1 MIEQSGDLMSQI
13 SKAAEQT
20 IQNYAQGLLTIE
32 ALQLQVIQVLQEK
45 QEKEPEKILARH
57 NLLVSLAMQ
66 ICSNTLYAAWSS
78 KDRNLR
84 ELAYENMR
92 RYLERS
98 LHSCPY
104 ASRLLHHSG
113 AIDEVLNQTLLEL
126 YHNFERNP
134 LASPKIPATFIRWTQ
149 MAAIHQAHAFVYKRL
164 NNHDASLDEG
174 REGGEDTLGEQLI
187 DERHPNPEEG
197 VIAHQLQQAL
207 IHAILSLPNPSY
219 RKVLLSLYLEGMEE
233 KELANV
239 LGVSAKEIYVW
250 KFRALQA
257 LRKNPEIERIRQTW
271 RE

>member
-1 MIEQSGDLMSQI
+1 MIEQGEDLMVQI
-13 SKAAEQT
+13 TKAAEQT
-20 IQNYAQGLLTIE
+20 IRNYVQGLLTVE
-32 ALQLQVIQVLQEK
+32 ALQGQVVQTWQEK
-45 QEKEPEKILARH
+45 QEKEPEKMPVRY
-57 NLLVSLAMQ
+57 NLLESLALQ

-78 KDRNLR
+78 KDRKLR
-84 ELAYENMR
+84 DLAYENMR
-92 RYLERS
+92 QYLERS
-98 LHSCPY
+98 LRSCRY
-104 ASRLLHHSG
+104 ATRLSQFSG
-113 AIDEVLNQTLLEL
+113 AIDEVLNQTLFEL

-134 LASPKIPATFIRWTQ
+134 QACPKTSASFIRWTQ

-164 NNHDASLDEG
+164 NNHDASLDAG
-174 REGGEDTLGEQLI
+174 REEGEDTLGEKLI

-219 RKVLLSLYLEGMEE
+219 RRVLLSLYLEGMEE